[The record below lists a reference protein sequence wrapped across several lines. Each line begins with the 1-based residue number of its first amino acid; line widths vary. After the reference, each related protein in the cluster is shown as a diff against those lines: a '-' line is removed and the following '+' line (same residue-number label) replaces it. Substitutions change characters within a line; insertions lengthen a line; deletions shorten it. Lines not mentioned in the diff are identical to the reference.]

1 MTEAV
6 GMIYVMTLNVNVVS
20 LCARD
25 EDVHFALNRFTL
37 IKFDETTYQSNS
49 RLHHGLAV
57 YIKENFEI
65 QKILKHRSLSS
76 EFVMVA
82 LQSLVKGFYQ
92 YVIHSK
98 YPNRSQADL
107 KKDMQSRLRPVVD
120 LTSNLVILRYF
131 NIQVNKSSSHFVEFM
146 ERCFI
151 VYSSLSKLQLMV
163 DQFWI

>member
-1 MTEAV
+1 
-6 GMIYVMTLNVNVVS
+6 MIYVMTLNVNVVR

-25 EDVHFALNRFTL
+25 EDVHFASNRFTL

-49 RLHHGLAV
+49 RLHHGLAA

-76 EFVMVA
+76 KFVMVA
-82 LQSLVKGFYQ
+82 LQSLVNVFYQ
-92 YVIHSK
+92 YVILSK
-98 YPNRSQADL
+98 YPKRSQADL

-120 LTSNLVILRYF
+120 LTSNLVILGDF

-146 ERCFI
+146 ERFFI
-151 VYSSLSKLQLMV
+151 VYNSLSKLQLMV